1 MTYRKDQ
8 LYIETPRYM
17 QKMAGENL
25 GDDTNLWLQ
34 KIRNAFDQQLMPLI
48 RAGGKP
54 YIKLTYKA
62 FPSDAA
68 VGGVTITIGGRI
80 ILFPIIIRDKVLA
93 DFDTYYDQRD
103 KTWHFLTDERM
114 NALSNE
120 YDPYKGVTSANIPEQ
135 QIEGVEED
143 GVSWRRGAQNMVLTA
158 SLDLSN
164 MMKVAEFLEEH
175 PEELE
180 TLPPKIAEWCDLM
193 GKAALRQ
200 ADFRKEASLRGDNT
214 MAPRFTN
221 FDVALIH
228 KKDLNTYAVKLSS
241 YGHAKVDD
249 QIMDHTT
256 VSKLAYEFGKNGTK
270 VLSDLDSTD
279 RVITRGMEADS
290 TGRYVSSHLDDDR
303 QYPGSIGAHG
313 TYEVMLSSGIREVG
327 VVYPL
332 TEWSG
337 GDTTGLYIWI
347 SPENYS
353 VARYMAGRRVSE
365 NMVLPRGPISRG
377 TVGVFVKN
385 SEGLAFSTQPV
396 KIESIASSKEASM
409 QIKATDV
416 RHMTKLHLVITDAVK
431 YPTRINPDL
440 APELILHD
448 RSNYYIPQ
456 DMFFSPLPHSD
467 VSIISTPGGTE
478 KLASDMIEYGH
489 RGGVYEIHRKR
500 GLFSVYEKK
509 ACLNRKSEDDG
520 IPSFTVTSGH
530 MADFIL
536 KTSGI
541 DASIPLMNMV
551 PGEEIKVQV
560 PDTIRIRAGVE
571 AFNKMAAAQAGNKVE
586 EDIDRMNMH
595 DIFKIARIIAGE
607 PDMDISVFADECE
620 VPFVIKE
627 ALSGDKST
635 ESLYKILNLNFLG
648 KENVD
653 YFVNNLNVMKDAE
666 DVLTRLLV
674 VSRMSELGISPTVL
688 KNALEGITATREKF
702 EKVRGVRLAR

>member
-1 MTYRKDQ
+1 M
-8 LYIETPRYM
+8 YIEAPSYM
-17 QKMAGENL
+17 EKMAGENL
-25 GDDTNLWLQ
+25 GEDTNLWLQ

-80 ILFPIIIRDKVLA
+80 ILFPIIIRDKILA

-103 KTWHFLTDERM
+103 KTWHYLTDERM
-114 NALSNE
+114 NSLSNE
-120 YDPYKGVTSANIPEQ
+120 YSPYKGVTSTDIPEQ
-135 QIEGVEED
+135 QIEGVEEEN
-143 GVSWRRGAQNMVLTA
+143 VSWRRGAQSMMRTA

-164 MMKVAEFLEEH
+164 MAKIAEFLEEH

-180 TLPPKIAEWCDLM
+180 TLPPKIAEWCDLT

-200 ADFRKEASLRGDNT
+200 ADFRKEASLRRDNT
-214 MAPRFTN
+214 MAPKFTN

-228 KKDLNTYAVKLSS
+228 KKDLNTYNVKLSS
-241 YGHAKVDD
+241 YGHAKVEEKV
-249 QIMDHTT
+249 MNHSE
-256 VSKLAYEFGKNGTK
+256 VSKLAYEFGKKGTK

-279 RVITRGMEADS
+279 RVISRGNESDS
-290 TGRYVSSHLDDDR
+290 TGRYVSSHLDDAR
-303 QYPGSIGAHG
+303 QYPGSIGSHG
-313 TYEVMLSSGIREVG
+313 TYEVMLTSGVREVG

-332 TEWSG
+332 IEWAG
-337 GDTTGLYIWI
+337 GDTSGLYVWI
-347 SPENYS
+347 SPGNYS

-365 NMVLPRGPISRG
+365 NMVLPRGPISGG
-377 TVGVFVKN
+377 TTGVFVKN
-385 SEGLAFSTQPV
+385 SEGLTFSTQPI

-409 QIKATDV
+409 QIKATDI

-440 APELILHD
+440 APELIIHD
-448 RSNYYIPQ
+448 RNNYYIPQ
-456 DMFFSPLPHSD
+456 DMFFSPLPPSD

-489 RGGVYEIHRKR
+489 IGGVYEIHRKR
-500 GLFSVYEKK
+500 GGLFSVYEKK

-536 KTSGI
+536 KTAGI
-541 DASIPLMNMV
+541 NASMPLTNMV

-560 PDTIRIRAGVE
+560 PDTVRIRAGVA
-571 AFNKMAAAQAGNKVE
+571 AFNKMAAAQTGNKVE
-586 EDIDRMNMH
+586 EDVSRMDTH
-595 DIFKIARIIAGE
+595 DIFKIARIMAGE
-607 PDMDISVFADECE
+607 PDMDISVFADQCE
-620 VPFVIKE
+620 VPFVVKE

-653 YFVNNLNVMKDAE
+653 YFVDNLNVMKDAE

-674 VSRMSELGISPTVL
+674 VSRMSELGISPTLL